1 MGLVQPE
8 VAPPQEIRTV
18 ERKPWQHPGFVI
30 PTTEDDNQ
38 NVERVTLW
46 KDELGGVRGPLLL
59 GVQENKQTREEQNN
73 RIRTIARL
81 VSVCLVPR
89 VSCL

>member
-1 MGLVQPE
+1 MVAALLV
-8 VAPPQEIRTV
+8 PQNHNI
-18 ERKPWQHPGFVI
+18 QVI
-30 PTTEDDNQ
+30 GVSTSQ
-38 NVERVTLW
+38 AFFSIMLW

-89 VSCL
+89 ASCL

>member
-1 MGLVQPE
+1 M
-8 VAPPQEIRTV
+8 
-18 ERKPWQHPGFVI
+18 
-30 PTTEDDNQ
+30 
-38 NVERVTLW
+38 W

-89 VSCL
+89 ASYL

>member
-1 MGLVQPE
+1 MCHLWSGDMAGLCGDK
-8 VAPPQEIRTV
+8 T
-18 ERKPWQHPGFVI
+18 GFLLA
-30 PTTEDDNQ
+30 
-38 NVERVTLW
+38 LW

-89 VSCL
+89 ASCL

>member
-1 MGLVQPE
+1 MKRNIKYLLFLNLQTMITCFAIYFDQSHECFYV
-8 VAPPQEIRTV
+8 
-18 ERKPWQHPGFVI
+18 KM
-30 PTTEDDNQ
+30 
-38 NVERVTLW
+38 LW

-89 VSCL
+89 ASCL